1 MSRAPLQRGS
11 PSEAIVEAARA
22 AMNTTFF
29 SAFPVQVRDRSHVGT
44 ADSPFMLVT
53 VCGLRVWLR
62 VMVWPSCVAV
72 YVAAYIAVYMCGW
85 LYQRVSPPAQPV
97 VCGVLLQIRRDVG
110 LFELRAAVVLLIVC
124 CATYTVAMY
133 AWAVRAKGRLSN

>member
-62 VMVWPSCVAV
+62 VLVWPSCVAV

-85 LYQRVSPPAQPV
+85 LYLR
-97 VCGVLLQIRRDVG
+97 LLNLLCAAFFCRFGATSACLSFVRRS
-110 LFELRAAVVLLIVC
+110 C
-124 CATYTVAMY
+124 C
-133 AWAVRAKGRLSN
+133 